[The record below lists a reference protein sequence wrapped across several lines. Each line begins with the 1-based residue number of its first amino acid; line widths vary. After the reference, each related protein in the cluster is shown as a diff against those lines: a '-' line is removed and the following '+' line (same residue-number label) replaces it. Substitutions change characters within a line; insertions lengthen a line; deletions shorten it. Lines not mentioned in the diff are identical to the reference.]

1 MLYKLLRQLG
11 RETSAEVIS
20 LTDEGDLGAS
30 IKQCGVS
37 VNALG
42 MRRGLPN
49 ALAVAKLAHYLRR
62 SRPNVVQTWMYHA
75 DLIGGLATKLS
86 GSVPLAWGIRQSNLD
101 PVHSKRLTRLTA
113 KLCAR
118 LSHRLPQ
125 RIVCCS
131 KEAARIHVEMGYA
144 KEKITIIP
152 NGFDLE
158 AFRPDPEARAALRQE
173 LGVSRE
179 EPLVG
184 MVARFDPQKD
194 HRTFI
199 EAAALVLRQR
209 WDAKFVL
216 VGEGVSAGNTILLDW
231 LRTANVMDRFLL
243 LGRRNDVARILNT
256 LDVASLSS
264 AFGEGFPN
272 VVGEAM
278 ACGVPCVVTDVGDSA
293 WLVGTAG
300 RVVQKRNPE
309 ALARAW
315 LDLLES
321 DSSQRRALGAVGRA
335 RVSEQFDIGTIARR
349 YRDLWQEMGIA
360 AQTDPKVRAG

>member
-1 MLYKLLRQLG
+1 MDRA
-11 RETSAEVIS
+11 RFENVVIS
-20 LTDEGDLGAS
+20 LTTDGPVGAEIRSLG
-30 IKQCGVS
+30 VP
-37 VNALG
+37 VHALN
-42 MRRGLPN
+42 MRRGLPSPR
-49 ALAVAKLAHYLRR
+49 AVLRLAKWLKAM
-62 SRPNVVQTWMYHA
+62 RPDVVQTWMYHA
-75 DLIGGLATKLS
+75 DLIGGLVARLA
-86 GSVPLAWGIRQSNLD
+86 GSRTVLWNLRQSNFD
-101 PVHSKRLTRLTA
+101 ASASKRTTVWTA
-113 KLCAR
+113 RLCAR
-118 LSHRLPQ
+118 LSRLIP
-125 RIVCCS
+125 RAIICCS
-131 KEAARIHVEMGYA
+131 QEAERIHVEMGYA

-179 EPLVG
+179 ELLIG

-199 EAAALVLRQR
+199 KAAALVLRQR
-209 WDAKFVL
+209 SDAKFVL
-216 VGEGVSAGNTILLDW
+216 VGEGVSAGNTMLLGW
-231 LRTANVMDRFLL
+231 LRAANVMDHFLL

-300 RVVQKRNPE
+300 RVVPVRNPE

-321 DSSQRRALGAVGRA
+321 DSSQRRAVGAVGRA
-335 RVSEQFDIGTIARR
+335 RISEHFEIGAIARR

-360 AQTDPKVRAG
+360 VQTDAKARAG